1 MGTGVTVFDG
11 TPQALPLPPPVP
23 GYPERLGG
31 LVVEKT
37 GYRLLYLRYPRQGQ
51 IWPCL
56 FVPGYSGYLARL
68 II

>member
-37 GYRLLYLRYPRQGQ
+37 G
-51 IWPCL
+51 
-56 FVPGYSGYLARL
+56 
-68 II
+68 